1 MKKYLYIALSI
12 LLITVPK
19 ILCAAEE
26 ISPDIEQS
34 LKSTSSEPNF
44 FTIAFALIFVII
56 LIYITGLI
64 YSKLNLVGAKAVREQ
79 IKSHD
84 LSRVVVLSTTQL
96 GQGKN
101 LHVIELNNKKYLI
114 GAAQNNIAM
123 LKELGDI
130 EEEKTPEPADIQ
142 QEIEQGDT
150 PIEEIISI
158 NEKNEDEIYKKYL

>member
-64 YSKLNLVGAKAVREQ
+64 YSKLNVVGAKAVRQQ
-79 IKSHD
+79 IKNHD

-114 GAAQNNIAM
+114 GAAQNNISM

-130 EEEKTPEPADIQ
+130 EKEKSEPNLQ
-142 QEIEQGDT
+142 QEVEQSDA
-150 PIEEIISI
+150 PIEEIISL
-158 NEKNEDEIYKKYL
+158 NEKSEDEIYKKYL